1 MIIILFLLLFFF
13 WYNLPEIVALIATI
27 ILIFWAIYKHNQS
40 LPVEAQSKPH
50 IDNDPNTQLIATVL
64 LYLELKQQHRLGHLS
79 TDDYNYLTENID
91 IIYTQLVKKL
101 GITGSQRQVQ
111 LETAWILLRR
121 QVGGDNLGA
130 PPWRSTSQPTS
141 SPIPAKEKSFTQ
153 KSPVQPTEIQVAVM
167 ADSPTVTPQA
177 TSLPK
182 TEAVV
187 HTQKKE
193 SPVQPAKIQMAA
205 VANSPT
211 VTPPQATF
219 LPKVASNPAQAT
231 LPPVNAEPLSFTQTV
246 EKTTPAAQPIIAP
259 PQSAL
264 LPKVLKITKAVV
276 HTQQKKTAFSWL
288 PRQFNRELFTR
299 LLLPFLWQNL
309 GWFIGG
315 FCFISGSVFLVTNT
329 TGFAKAVT
337 VFTILYLYTLLL
349 FWGSYQIRR
358 RRPQLLTASH
368 VLSTLAVLLVP
379 LDLAAATRL
388 IQSSL
393 PNLGLVS
400 LTILGVVIT
409 VGLLVIATRLASGMM
424 ERHLQ
429 NEHPYL
435 FIALASLQLVIPIVN
450 FIPHWLVLAGLHV
463 SLLSLLSYALWRF
476 SQQWLYAI
484 FIEPHPVAYYAA
496 GTLIYAA
503 IVTFIHSIWASG
515 ITLPAGYVGPFL
527 MALCFLLL
535 QVDIQ
540 FKQWVHK
547 QALLSHFTFV
557 IYGLSVIAVLYS
569 WVGLIPITL
578 TLMIGSVVYGMM
590 LWNYLTLPPLYL
602 LLACLSGLYGLLILQ
617 YFPYHWYFLLSLPGL
632 SSLMGL
638 HHWAQQRHSMALAII
653 CYRVIFSLGL
663 GLFIWSLYHVAPGEI
678 GWLTA
683 IAATVVIT
691 TWSWRKPV
699 DFYPPGGAK
708 YYQYAVFVGLI
719 TITLAYTPLYL
730 GLSWITQFSSGLV
743 ILSVL
748 WSAWGL
754 FIRRVAKESAVVFVN
769 SALLSLIASVILVA
783 IYLPTSLPGLLV
795 AVSGVLLWLSL
806 SLYSRTLFYVTL
818 IALGTAGIVFK
829 NYYLQESS
837 GKGIILLAVGVWM
850 LLWWLHYRII
860 YLPARSTTRKPVET
874 IANQPDLTLLGLL
887 TLSPTTYANRF
898 ELLKPPLEQTLVL
911 AWLIGLG
918 STLKSLILIN
928 SLAEILTS
936 SWSSTLIWNAVVTA
950 LIAGQLQRLELI
962 PLALALFA
970 GALWTLG
977 SVQIGWLLAI
987 TGAVLI
993 WINSLFIFSHS
1004 RSWMTFLGW
1013 SVKEGIRPLVEQII
1027 HWTVVAICFISLA
1040 GVMSFNFALVQLATL
1055 AVAILFFAWAGWRYQ
1070 LQLHSYMVIGCTI
1083 LSLPILSFSLLG
1095 WLTILLPT
1103 IPLYLLALLA
1113 IGLAVL
1119 AHLLTQSP
1127 LATLY
1132 SRPLYHTAYFS
1143 YLLSLI
1149 SSLYLLGQP
1158 NTSYGGKSLVG
1169 IFVILA
1175 FGQLPLLRSLAI
1187 ALKIRGIGIAL
1198 LLSLA
1203 GFIWVFYSHPAQLFW
1218 FTWLWALILWGMGH
1232 YGLPSFNNRWPQWA
1246 VEPTFWPILGFGL
1259 LIMAFSSETWQF
1271 NHLTYLQTI
1280 IPVTFYFVLMLRN
1293 TDWKWLPWLVG
1304 LALMVSGGV
1313 VLLVVSNGVVS
1324 LELSRDSELFF
1335 IFGITIWVNLL
1346 FWLSRVIQ
1354 RSHEIAHWQFQRLVQ
1369 PLLIWSIGVIGL
1381 QLLGLS
1387 FITLLVNFSF
1397 SHQHFSSSEVTVL
1410 IVWAILLNFSCF
1422 HLVSVSMQSVFAHTL
1437 ILSLLNTT
1445 LLLLNGWINTPLL
1458 LSLWTGGLLLY
1469 FKVNN
1474 QAHPIWLTT
1483 LATWLWL
1490 SFAAALLTFP
1500 LLLMPAISMNER
1512 LLTLGLLAALSFM
1525 FGWFN
1530 IHHQMTRSWLVGS
1543 VVLAGLF
1550 LHLIWLMILPQ
1561 EQPILLL
1568 PWYALQNGLLMWGTF
1583 WLRAQNFAI
1592 AEDKQ
1597 AHLHWLLRG
1606 LTPVLTSLSLLS
1618 LWLAQGM
1625 SVLAIAKDQEPLN
1638 FFAQLAVIVTY
1649 LLLLGGW
1656 WRYSPWQKT
1665 DKKNWID
1672 SLAILI
1678 AGLGIYLRLL
1688 GVGFAPPSVWDTAV
1702 PLLLS
1707 LWTGGLLLYFQVNN
1721 QAHQIWLTLR
1731 AIWLWLSLAT
1741 TLLSLILMPAISTN
1755 EQLLTLGLLATLSFM
1770 FSGFN
1775 IHHYAVRGGLVGGVV
1790 FLGLFLHLIWL
1801 MILPQD
1807 QLTSLLPWY
1816 ALQNGLLMWGTF
1828 WLRTQDF
1835 FTIAEDKQAHLR
1847 WLLRGLA
1854 LVLAS
1859 LTLFSLLLAQGMSVL
1874 ALAKNQ
1880 ETLSFFAQLA
1890 VIVTYLLLLG
1900 GWWRYSPW
1908 QNNHKEIWMGSLAI
1922 LIAGL
1927 GIYLRLLGVGFAPPN
1942 VWDTAVLM
1950 GSSYVLLAIQHLYPA
1965 YPLYRLTLLIPGLAI
1980 LTVPPQLESIQAS
1993 MALVAAATL
2002 YLLMPRRSQ
2011 QNLPLYLGLLALN
2024 VGLYLWVP
2032 SLAQDYKLLQVY
2044 TIPAALSLLLML
2056 QLHELELKPSVL
2068 NAIRLVALSTLYA
2081 SATLDVFLQEA
2092 LSIFILV
2099 LALSLAG
2106 VILGIALR
2114 IRVFLYSSTVFLV
2127 LNVVG
2132 QLIQFY
2138 PEGRLGKAII
2148 LMILGILITAGMIW
2162 FSIQREIFLQRIDNM
2177 RANLATWA

>member
-1 MIIILFLLLFFF
+1 MVTSMFFLLLFFF
-13 WYNLPEIVALIATI
+13 WYNLPEEVAFIATTI
-27 ILIFWAIYKHNQS
+27 LIFWAIYKQILIFWAIYKHNQS
-40 LPVEAQSKPH
+40 LPVEEAQSKPD
-50 IDNDPNTQLIATVL
+50 IDNEPSTQLIVSVL
-64 LYLELKQQHRLGHLS
+64 LYLELKRQHRLGHLS
-79 TDDYNYLTENID
+79 TNDYNYLIENID
-91 IIYTQLVKKL
+91 IIYNKLVRKL
-101 GITGSQRQVQ
+101 GITESEHQIKSV
-111 LETAWILLRR
+111 LEMAWILLKK
-121 QVGGDNLGA
+121 QVGDNLGA

-141 SPIPAKEKSFTQ
+141 PVKEFSNQ
-153 KSPVQPTEIQVAVM
+153 ELLVPSAEIQVAAM
-167 ADSPTVTPQA
+167 ADSPTITPPLQT

-182 TEAVV
+182 R
-187 HTQKKE
+187 
-193 SPVQPAKIQMAA
+193 
-205 VANSPT
+205 
-211 VTPPQATF
+211 
-219 LPKVASNPAQAT
+219 ASDSAPAT
-231 LPPVNAEPLSFTQTV
+231 LPPVATEQLSLTQAVEEIPLAV
-246 EKTTPAAQPIIAP
+246 QPIIAP
-259 PQSAL
+259 PQSVP
-264 LPKVLKITKAVV
+264 LPKALETTEVIV
-276 HTQQKKTAFSWL
+276 HTQQKKKTFTWL
-288 PRQFNRELFTR
+288 PRQLNREVFTR

-315 FCFISGSVFLVTNT
+315 FCFISGSVFLVTYT
-329 TGFAKAVT
+329 TGFANAVT
-337 VFTILYLYTLLL
+337 VFVILYFYTLLL

-400 LTILGVVIT
+400 LTTLGVVIT
-409 VGLLVIATRLASGMM
+409 VGLLVVATRLASGMM

-429 NEHPYL
+429 SEHPYL

-503 IVTFIHSIWASG
+503 IVTFIHSIWTSG

-547 QALLSHFTFV
+547 QALLSYFTFV
-557 IYGLSVIAVLYS
+557 IYGLSVVAVLYS

-602 LLACLSGLYGLLILQ
+602 LLTCLSGLYGLLILQ
-617 YFPYHWYFLLSLPGL
+617 HFPYHWYFLLSLPGL
-632 SSLMGL
+632 SSLTGL
-638 HHWAQQRHSMALAII
+638 YYFAQRRHSMALAVI
-653 CYRVIFSLGL
+653 CYRVIFSLGF
-663 GLFIWSLYHVAPGEI
+663 GLFIWSLYHAAPGEI

-683 IAATVVIT
+683 ITATVVMT
-691 TWSWRKPV
+691 TWSWRKPI
-699 DFYPPGGAK
+699 DFYPLGWAE
-708 YYQYAVFVGLI
+708 YYQSAVFTGLI
-719 TITLAYTPLYL
+719 TVTLAYTPLYL

-754 FIRRVAKESAVVFVN
+754 FVRRVAKESATAFVN
-769 SALLSLIASVILVA
+769 SALLSLIVSVILVA
-783 IYLPTSLPGLLV
+783 IYLPTSLPALLV
-795 AVSGVLLWLSL
+795 AVSGILLWLSL
-806 SLYSRTLFYVTL
+806 SLYSTVLFYLTL

-829 NYYLQESS
+829 HYYLPESS

-850 LLWWLHYRII
+850 LLWWLHYRFI
-860 YLPARSTTRKPVET
+860 YLPARSATSKPIET
-874 IANQPDLTLLGLL
+874 ITNQPDFTLLGLL

-898 ELLKPPLEQTLVL
+898 ELVKLPLVQTLIL

-918 STLKSLILIN
+918 STLKSLLLIN
-928 SLAEILTS
+928 DLAEISTS
-936 SWSSTLIWNAVVTA
+936 SWSSTLIWNAIVTA

-962 PLALALFA
+962 PLAIVLFT

-977 SVQIGWLLAI
+977 SVQVGWLLAI

-993 WINSLFIFSHS
+993 WIISLFIFSRS
-1004 RSWMTFLGW
+1004 YSWMNFLGW
-1013 SVKEGIRPLVEQII
+1013 PVKEGIQPLVEQII
-1027 HWTVVAICFISLA
+1027 HWTVVVICLASLA
-1040 GVMSFNFALVQLATL
+1040 GVMSFNFTSVQLATL
-1055 AVAILFFAWAGWRYQ
+1055 AIAILFFAWAGWRYQ
-1070 LQLHSYMVIGCTI
+1070 LQLHSYVVIGCTI
-1083 LSLPILSFSLLG
+1083 LSLPILSFSLFG
-1095 WLTILLPT
+1095 WLSILLFTT
-1103 IPLYLLALLA
+1103 IPLYLLTLLA

-1132 SRPLYHTAYFS
+1132 SRPLYHMAYFF
-1143 YLLSLI
+1143 YLLPLI
-1149 SSLYLLGQP
+1149 SGLYLLKQP
-1158 NTSYGGKSLVG
+1158 YTSYGGESLVG
-1169 IFVILA
+1169 IFTLLA
-1175 FGQLPLLRSLAI
+1175 FGQLPLLRSWVMAPM
-1187 ALKIRGIGIAL
+1187 IRGIGIAL

-1203 GFIWVFYSHPAQLFW
+1203 GFVWVSYSHPEPIFW

-1232 YGLPSFNNRWPQWA
+1232 YGLPHFNNRWPQWA
-1246 VEPTFWPILGFGL
+1246 IEPTFWPILGFSL
-1259 LIMAFSSETWQF
+1259 LITIFSWEIWQFGNLTWQ
-1271 NHLTYLQTI
+1271 TV
-1280 IPVTFYFVLMLRN
+1280 IPLTFYFVLMLRN
-1293 TDWKWLPWLVG
+1293 TDWQWLPWLIG
-1304 LALMVSGGV
+1304 LALVVSGGV
-1313 VLLVVSNGVVS
+1313 VLS
-1324 LELSRDSELFF
+1324 ELSPDSVLFF

-1354 RSHEIAHWQFQRLVQ
+1354 RSKEIAHWRFQRLVQ
-1369 PLLIWSIGVIGL
+1369 PLLIWSIGVISL

-1387 FITLLVNFSF
+1387 LITLGNLLPFPY
-1397 SHQHFSSSEVTVL
+1397 HQYAWSSEFLLAWT
-1410 IVWAILLNFSCF
+1410 ILLNFSCL
-1422 HLVSVSMQSVFAHTL
+1422 HLISVSMQSVFAHAL

-1445 LLLLNGWINTPLL
+1445 LLLFSGWLNT
-1458 LSLWTGGLLLY
+1458 
-1469 FKVNN
+1469 
-1474 QAHPIWLTT
+1474 
-1483 LATWLWL
+1483 
-1490 SFAAALLTFP
+1490 
-1500 LLLMPAISMNER
+1500 
-1512 LLTLGLLAALSFM
+1512 
-1525 FGWFN
+1525 
-1530 IHHQMTRSWLVGS
+1530 
-1543 VVLAGLF
+1543 
-1550 LHLIWLMILPQ
+1550 
-1561 EQPILLL
+1561 
-1568 PWYALQNGLLMWGTF
+1568 
-1583 WLRAQNFAI
+1583 
-1592 AEDKQ
+1592 
-1597 AHLHWLLRG
+1597 
-1606 LTPVLTSLSLLS
+1606 
-1618 LWLAQGM
+1618 
-1625 SVLAIAKDQEPLN
+1625 
-1638 FFAQLAVIVTY
+1638 
-1649 LLLLGGW
+1649 
-1656 WRYSPWQKT
+1656 
-1665 DKKNWID
+1665 
-1672 SLAILI
+1672 
-1678 AGLGIYLRLL
+1678 
-1688 GVGFAPPSVWDTAV
+1688 

-1721 QAHQIWLTLR
+1721 QIHSIWLTT
-1731 AIWLWLSLAT
+1731 LAT
-1741 TLLSLILMPAISTN
+1741 WLELSFAAVLVSLLLWIPVISIN
-1755 EQLLTLGLLATLSFM
+1755 QGLLTLGLLAVLSFM
-1770 FSGFN
+1770 FGWFN
-1775 IHHYAVRGGLVGGVV
+1775 IHHQMTRNWLVSSVVLAGL
-1790 FLGLFLHLIWL
+1790 LLHLIWL
-1801 MILPQD
+1801 VVLPQD
-1807 QLTSLLPWY
+1807 QPILFLPWY

-1835 FTIAEDKQAHLR
+1835 AIAEDKQAHFY
-1847 WLLRGLA
+1847 WLLQGLTPI
-1854 LVLAS
+1854 LAS
-1859 LTLFSLLLAQGMSVL
+1859 LSFFSLLLAQGISVF
-1874 ALAKNQ
+1874 ALWNGQ
-1880 ETLSFFAQLA
+1880 ESLSFFAQVA
-1890 VIVTYLLLLG
+1890 VIFTYLLLFM

-1908 QNNHKEIWMGSLAI
+1908 QETDKEIWMGSLAI

-1927 GIYLRLLGVGFAPPN
+1927 GIYLRLLWVGFAPPSIWDTAIPLLLSLGMGRLLLYFQAN
-1942 VWDTAVLM
+1942 NQTHQTWLTLRAIWLWLSLATTLLSLILIPALSMNEQLLTLGLLATLSFMFGGFNIYQDAVRFGLVGGVVFSGLFLHLIWVVILPQAQLASLLPWYALQNGLLMWGTLWLRIQDFAITEDKQAHFYWLLKGLTPVLASLSLFSLLFAQGMLVSALWNSGHQPFNFFAQITMIFTYLLLLIGWWRYSPWQETDKEIWMGSLAILIAGLGIYLRLLWVGFAPPSVWDTAVLM
-1950 GSSYVLLAIQHLYPA
+1950 GGSYVLLAIQHLYPT

-1980 LTVPPQLESIQAS
+1980 LTVPLQLESIQAS

-2011 QNLPLYLGLLALN
+2011 QNLPFYLGLLALN

-2081 SATLDVFLQEA
+2081 SASLDVFLQEA
-2092 LSIFILV
+2092 LSIFIL
-2099 LALSLAG
+2099 ALSLSLVG

-2148 LMILGILITAGMIW
+2148 LMILGGLITAGMIW